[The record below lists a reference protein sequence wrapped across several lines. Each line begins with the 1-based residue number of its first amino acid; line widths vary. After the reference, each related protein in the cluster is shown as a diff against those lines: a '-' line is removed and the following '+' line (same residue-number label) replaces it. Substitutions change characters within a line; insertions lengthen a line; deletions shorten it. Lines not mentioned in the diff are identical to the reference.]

1 MSATTSTPEPMRKLV
16 IWIILLFMALITL
29 HLLAGCQSTYPAQSK
44 VLKQDTNRYNEK
56 VGR

>member
-16 IWIILLFMALITL
+16 IWFLLLIVAIMAMHFTS
-29 HLLAGCQSTYPAQSK
+29 CPSVYPAESK

>member
-16 IWIILLFMALITL
+16 IWFLLLIVAIMAMHFFTC
-29 HLLAGCQSTYPAQSK
+29 CQSVYPAENK
-44 VLKQDTNRYNEK
+44 VLKQDTKRYNEK

>member
-16 IWIILLFMALITL
+16 IWFLLLIVAIMAMHFTS
-29 HLLAGCQSTYPAQSK
+29 CQSVYPAESK

>member
-16 IWIILLFMALITL
+16 IWFVLLVVAIMAMHFFTS
-29 HLLAGCQSTYPAQSK
+29 CQSVYPAESK
-44 VLKQDTNRYNEK
+44 VLKQDTHRYNEK